1 MFVLIIKIVC
11 AILVSLPN
19 LILTYKIV
27 IRPHIHSIFNSSLV
41 CFFGIGAIFGP
52 VLSACIIDIFSIRL
66 GGNADNAIIDACSR
80 YLELHQL
87 LEESLKMFG
96 FNIMFSI

>member
-52 VLSACIIDIFSIRL
+52 VLYARIINIFTVML
-66 GGNADNAIIDACSR
+66 M
-80 YLELHQL
+80 Q
-87 LEESLKMFG
+87 
-96 FNIMFSI
+96 